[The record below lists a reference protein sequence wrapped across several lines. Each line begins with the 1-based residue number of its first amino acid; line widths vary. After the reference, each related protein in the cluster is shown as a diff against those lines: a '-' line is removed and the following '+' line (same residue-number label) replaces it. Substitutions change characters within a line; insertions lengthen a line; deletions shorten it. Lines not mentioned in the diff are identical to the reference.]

1 MLFNFFQILSKLAC
15 GLHKPNQQTMLPPSS
30 VPHLFETIPIKKIK
44 NLGGKLGERIRKEFN
59 CEFMSDL
66 AAIPLND
73 LQQKFNE
80 KTW

>member
-1 MLFNFFQILSKLAC
+1 
-15 GLHKPNQQTMLPPSS
+15 
-30 VPHLFETIPIKKIK
+30 LFETIPIKKVK

-73 LQQKFNE
+73 LQQKFND